1 VSQNFYIVSLPV
13 APFPATEVASLAA
26 RNLRA
31 QIKGSKV
38 LQYPLVDG
46 GEGTIEQLITSSLGS
61 FLEVEATS
69 ASGEQ
74 VIVPLGFAGEGGSIG
89 VIEMRAIAAAPPAGS
104 LGTQNQGAKKR
115 LGFSGTTFG
124 IGELIAD
131 ALDEGAFSV
140 ILGWDEPLAKDAGFG
155 MAQALGAKFL
165 DAGGKELDF
174 KTETPLAQVHSIDL
188 SGRSF
193 KLLSSKFFIARSEA
207 VRSGKFERQVSVDE
221 TLFENELVRIASLLR
236 KENNVTVDLSKV
248 HLGGSCIE
256 FGLSAFLNSEL
267 KEGAP
272 LVLEASKIKETLAAQ
287 GGTIMFFA
295 EKLEDIASDRASLAS
310 REIVRIAI
318 ECNIPMIAIVNE
330 TPKSASEARYKKKM
344 PLLQQ
349 VYCLADVPLFFAPLL
364 PDAPHSEL
372 RRYFSAR
379 LEKLIGL
386 KSEDMKNIAAP
397 SVLVQEST

>member
-1 VSQNFYIVSLPV
+1 MSQNYYIVSLPI
-13 APFPATEVASLAA
+13 APFPATEIASLAA
-26 RNLRA
+26 KNIRA

-38 LQYPLVDG
+38 VQYPLVDG

-61 FLEVEATS
+61 FLEVEATA

-74 VIVPLGFAGEGGSIG
+74 LIVPLGFAGEGGSIG
-89 VIEMRAIAAAPPAGS
+89 VIEMRAIAEAPQAS
-104 LGTQNQGAKKR
+104 AINLQKQTKKNR

-155 MAQALGAKFL
+155 MAQALGIKFL
-165 DAGGKELDF
+165 DSAGKELDF
-174 KTETPLAQVHSIDL
+174 KSETPLSEVQSVDL
-188 SGRSF
+188 SSRSF

-207 VRSGKFERQVSVDE
+207 VRNRKFERQVSVDE
-221 TLFENELVRIASLLR
+221 TLFENELARIASLLK
-236 KENNVTVDLSKV
+236 KENNITIDLGKV
-248 HLGGSCIE
+248 HFGGSGIE
-256 FGLSAFLNSEL
+256 FGLSAFLNSEF

-272 LVLEASKIKETLAAQ
+272 LVLEASNIRATLADK
-287 GGTIMFFA
+287 GGTIIFFA
-295 EKLEDIASDRASLAS
+295 EKLEDIASDRAALAS
-310 REIVRIAI
+310 REIVRISM

-330 TPKSASEARYKKKM
+330 SVKPASESRYKKKL

-349 VYCLADVPLFFAPLL
+349 VYCLADVPLFFAPLAA
-364 PDAPHSEL
+364 DAPHSEL

-386 KSEDMKNIAAP
+386 KSDELKNVEALPGI
-397 SVLVQEST
+397 VLT

>member
-1 VSQNFYIVSLPV
+1 MSQNFYIVSQPIT
-13 APFPATEVASLAA
+13 PFPATEIASLAA
-26 RNLRA
+26 KNLRA

-38 LQYPLVDG
+38 LQFPLVDG

-74 VIVPLGFAGEGGSIG
+74 LIVPLGFAGDSGSIG
-89 VIEMRAIAAAPPAGS
+89 VIEMKAIAEAPSAISPGS
-104 LGTQNQGAKKR
+104 KPTKKNGI
-115 LGFSGTTFG
+115 GFSGTTFG

-155 MAQALGAKFL
+155 MAQAIGVKFF
-165 DAGGKELDF
+165 DVSGKELDF
-174 KTETPLAQVHSIDL
+174 KNETPLSEVQSIDL
-188 SGRSF
+188 SARTF
-193 KLLSSKFFIARSEA
+193 KLMSSKFFIARSEA
-207 VRSGKFERQVSVDE
+207 VRSGKFERQVSVDD
-221 TLFENELVRIASLLR
+221 TLFENELTRIAALL
-236 KENNVTVDLSKV
+236 KKDNNLTVDLSKV

-256 FGLSAFLNSEL
+256 FGLSAFLNSEF

-272 LVLEASKIKETLAAQ
+272 LALEASNIRATLSDK
-287 GGTIMFFA
+287 GGTIIFFA

-310 REIVRIAI
+310 REIVKISSECNVPIIAI
-318 ECNIPMIAIVNE
+318 INE
-330 TPKSASEARYKKKM
+330 AAKPASEARYKKKL

-349 VYCLADVPLFFAPLL
+349 VYCLADVPLFFAPLEAN
-364 PDAPHSEL
+364 APHTER

-386 KSEDMKNIAAP
+386 KADELKNIIDSPA
-397 SVLVQEST
+397 VIV